1 MLHAAEPQARG
12 MLHAAHCTA
21 AFWCACHAQPSHAA
35 HGEPHVGCG
44 WMHAASGQRVSC
56 VCAFL
61 LVCCE
66 CVIASSICCTAAFNR
81 FSALA
86 FGTSFATGRW
96 CSKTTSCRIPE
107 CPPTQH
113 PNYNMQHYRIPQAA
127 AKLISTSRIG
137 HVPGWDTMPSRILS
151 LASSPLGAHERARA
165 RFGTIARP
173 GAHAARAQRVLG
185 ASGGRFKI
193 SP

>member
-1 MLHAAEPQARG
+1 M
-12 MLHAAHCTA
+12 
-21 AFWCACHAQPSHAA
+21 
-35 HGEPHVGCG
+35 
-44 WMHAASGQRVSC
+44 
-56 VCAFL
+56 
-61 LVCCE
+61 
-66 CVIASSICCTAAFNR
+66 
-81 FSALA
+81 
-86 FGTSFATGRW
+86 
-96 CSKTTSCRIPE
+96 TSCRIPE
-107 CPPTQH
+107 CLPTQH

-193 SP
+193 SPRSRLTILSAYK